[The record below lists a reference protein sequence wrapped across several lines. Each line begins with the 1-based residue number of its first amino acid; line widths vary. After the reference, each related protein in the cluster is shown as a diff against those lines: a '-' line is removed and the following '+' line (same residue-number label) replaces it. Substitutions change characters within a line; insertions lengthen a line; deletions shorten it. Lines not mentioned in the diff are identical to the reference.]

1 MTNGDGYPDGA
12 DIDADDDARSAA
24 PTGRRARRR
33 SVPESRWKRDTN
45 KWARL
50 AHVYTSMV
58 ALLVVL
64 FFGIS
69 GITLNHPTWTFGDD
83 VTTRKETGTLP
94 IPTRRGDGSVD
105 FLSVSEYVR
114 DEFGVSGHVSS
125 FDVVNDEG
133 SISYRNA
140 GYSADLFFRVESRAF
155 ELRIEEQGWVGVMN
169 DLHRGR
175 DTGPQ
180 WNWVIDVAAV
190 FLVVIALTGLVMQLF
205 LRKRRRSALIGA
217 AAGTVALVVLILVTL
232 N

>member
-1 MTNGDGYPDGA
+1 MTSTDSEA
-12 DIDADDDARSAA
+12 EAEA
-24 PTGRRARRR
+24 PTPVDRR
-33 SVPESRWKRDTN
+33 SRRQPGPEPRWKRDTN

-69 GITLNHPTWTFGDD
+69 GITLNHPTWTFGDN
-83 VTTRKETGTLP
+83 VNTRKETGTLP
-94 IPTRRGDGSVD
+94 IPTQRADGSVD

-114 DEFGVSGHVSS
+114 DEFGVNGHVSS

-140 GYSADLFFRVESRAF
+140 GYSADLFFQVGSRAF
-155 ELRIEEQGWVGVMN
+155 ELTIEEQGWVGVMN
-169 DLHRGR
+169 DLHKGR
-175 DTGPQ
+175 DAGSR
-180 WNWVIDVAAV
+180 WSWVIDVAAV

-217 AAGTVALVVLILVTL
+217 AAGTVAVVVLILITL

>member
-1 MTNGDGYPDGA
+1 MDRVDVTSTDSEA
-12 DIDADDDARSAA
+12 EAA
-24 PTGRRARRR
+24 TRTPVGRRSRRQPG
-33 SVPESRWKRDTN
+33 PEPRWKRDTN

-50 AHVYTSMV
+50 AHVYTSMI

-69 GITLNHPTWTFGDD
+69 GITLNHPTWTFGDN
-83 VTTRKETGTLP
+83 VNTRKETGTLP
-94 IPTRRGDGSVD
+94 IPTRRDDGSVD

-114 DEFGVSGHVSS
+114 DEFGVSGQVSS

-155 ELRIEEQGWVGVMN
+155 ELRIAEQGWVGVMN

-175 DTGPQ
+175 DARSQ
-180 WNWVIDVAAV
+180 WKWVIDVAAV

-217 AAGTVALVVLILVTL
+217 TVGAVALVALILITL

>member
-1 MTNGDGYPDGA
+1 MAST
-12 DIDADDDARSAA
+12 DIEAAAGA
-24 PTGRRARRR
+24 PTPVGRRPRRQPG
-33 SVPESRWKRDTN
+33 PERRWKRDTN
-45 KWARL
+45 KWARV

-83 VTTRKETGTLP
+83 VNTRKETGTLP
-94 IPTRRGDGSVD
+94 IPTRRDDGSVD

-114 DEFGVSGHVSS
+114 DEFGVSGQVSS

-140 GYSADLFFRVESRAF
+140 GYLADLFFRVESRAF
-155 ELRIEEQGWVGVMN
+155 ELTIEEQGWIGVMN

-175 DTGPQ
+175 DTRSQ
-180 WNWVIDVAAV
+180 WKWVIDVAAV

-217 AAGTVALVVLILVTL
+217 VAGTVALVVLILITL